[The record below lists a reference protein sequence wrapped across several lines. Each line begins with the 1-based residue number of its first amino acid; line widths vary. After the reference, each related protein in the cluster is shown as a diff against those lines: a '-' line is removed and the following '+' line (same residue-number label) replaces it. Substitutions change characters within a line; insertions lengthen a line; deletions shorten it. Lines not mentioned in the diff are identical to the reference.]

1 MTIRYTKHAQ
11 KKFRDLEELG
21 VRITKRLIRTIL
33 DQPRQADT
41 TSDAPKTIVSGMLD
55 ARHILRIVYRTEGG
69 TIVVITFYPA
79 VVGRYRV

>member
-21 VRITKRLIRTIL
+21 VRVTKPLIKRIL
-33 DQPRQADT
+33 SRPHHTDT
-41 TSDAPKTIVSGMLD
+41 TSEAPKTIVSGTLD
-55 ARHILRIVYRTEGG
+55 TRHILRIVYRREDD

-79 VVGRYRV
+79 AVGRYRV